1 MEWTWLRRGIKRLTH
16 NRIVLI
22 LAVYFIHPCMRRR
35 KFAKA
40 RGASVGGLANTGMMV
55 LPVMQPGGKKK
66 KGKKGRGKPCR
77 IYDNA

>member
-1 MEWTWLRRGIKRLTH
+1 MRLTS
-16 NRIVLI
+16 NRFVLI

-40 RGASVGGLANTGMMV
+40 RGASVGGLASTGMMV

-66 KGKKGRGKPCR
+66 NKGKKGKKGQGEAYYTHHITKRAK
-77 IYDNA
+77 